1 MKTKQLI
8 NSLLIGSLMVMPYAQ
23 AANSTTEKGKN
34 QMSVEQTAKSN
45 QAVKATEKEQN
56 ALLETVNQGVLD
68 GYKKVLDATKM
79 LLQEGKEKEAIKAL
93 QEATGKFDIALAA
106 DPSLKLVPIDGN
118 VSITALI
125 TTPALV
131 KADTDLVI
139 DLLKDHKVQAA
150 RVLIEPMKDEM
161 VIANAYLPMGTYPD
175 AIKLA
180 TKYLIDGKKD
190 DALITLDATLS
201 TIVIKKAIVPLAIIR
216 TESLLKT
223 ASELDKNKDKAE
235 AHKLLDAAYEQLEIA
250 TLLGYA
256 DKDSKAYEDMK
267 AQIKAVK
274 KEIDGKNAVEKM
286 YDKVKASVKKLIGKE
301 KTTNE

>member
-1 MKTKQLI
+1 
-8 NSLLIGSLMVMPYAQ
+8 MVMPYAQ